1 MRIVTLEAITYTA
14 GGRDL
19 FQDVRFEL
27 RAGERVAL
35 VGPNGT
41 GKTTLLRIILGALE
55 PSAGRV
61 IRAPE
66 AHLAAVPQDPVFP
79 RGQTVAEVL
88 KQGFARLEAMEK
100 ELAALEPRL
109 ADPEVYARW
118 EALHARF
125 EARGGYTRRA
135 RYAAVLKGLGFA
147 GREDEEARRLSGG
160 EARRLALG
168 AALLAG
174 ADALLLD
181 EPTNHLDLEMRDW
194 LAEFLRDYGGAVLFV
209 SHDRAFIDRVAQKV
223 AALQNGQLRVY
234 EGGYTA
240 FRAARQRELE
250 AERAAWKHW
259 AREKDRLEASLE
271 RTRRWA
277 ASSAKQAARKDALE
291 ARLERHLAEAPPE
304 PPREAA
310 GLRIRFPA
318 AASGERVLE
327 AQWLVKAFGERRLF
341 AVERLVL
348 RRGERVAL
356 VGPNGAGKTTFL
368 KVLLG
373 LLSSDD
379 PRGTVRFGTGV
390 VLGYYDQNL
399 SGVRPDRTLFETL
412 YELVGERAA
421 HNLLGAWRFP
431 YAAQF
436 KKVRDLSGGERARL
450 ALLTLALKEANLLV
464 LDEPTNHLDLET
476 IEALEEALVA
486 YEGTLVVVSHD
497 RAFLDRI
504 ATRTWRLADGRFD
517 DYPAPPSEALARLQ
531 PAPRVQ
537 PAAPQQ
543 PRPARRRGK
552 SRWHTERA
560 LERLEAE
567 IAALEARGEALA
579 QEANTPGLSPEAYAR
594 IAREQAELERALE
607 ERYAR
612 WEALAAE
619 LEG

>member
-1 MRIVTLEAITYTA
+1 MRIVTLEAITYTV

-27 RAGERVAL
+27 RTGERVAL
-35 VGPNGT
+35 VGPNGA
-41 GKTTLLRIILGALE
+41 GKTTLLRILLGELE

-61 IRAPE
+61 IRAPQ
-66 AHLAAVPQDPVFP
+66 AHLAALAQDPIFLP
-79 RGQTVAEVL
+79 GQTVAAVL

-100 ELAALEPRL
+100 ELATLEPRL

-125 EARGGYTRRA
+125 EAGGGYTRRA
-135 RYAAVLKGLGFA
+135 RYEAVLKGLGFA
-147 GREDEEARRLSGG
+147 GREEEEAARLSGG

-168 AALLAG
+168 AALLSG

-194 LAEFLRDYGGAVLFV
+194 LAEFLRGYGGALLFV
-209 SHDRAFIDRVAQKV
+209 SHDRAFMDRVAQKT
-223 AALQNGQLRVY
+223 ALLQNGRLQVY

-240 FRAARQRELE
+240 FRAARARELE
-250 AERAAWKHW
+250 AEVAAWKHW
-259 AREKDRLEASLE
+259 AREKARLEASLE

-277 ASSAKQAARKDALE
+277 ATSAKQAARKDALE
-291 ARLERHLAEAPPE
+291 ARLERHLAAAPPE
-304 PPREAA
+304 PPRKAA

-318 AASGERVLE
+318 TPSGERVLE
-327 AQWLVKAFGERRLF
+327 ARWLVKAFGARRLF
-341 AVERLVL
+341 SVEHLVL

-373 LLSSDD
+373 LLASDD
-379 PRGTVRFGTGV
+379 PRGTVRFGARV
-390 VLGYYDQNL
+390 VLGYYDQRL
-399 SGVRPDRTLFETL
+399 SGVDPERTLFETL
-412 YELVGERAA
+412 YDLVGERKA
-421 HNLLGAWRFP
+421 HDLLGAWRFP

-450 ALLTLALKEANLLV
+450 MLLLLALKEANLLV

-476 IEALEEALVA
+476 IEALEAALAA
-486 YEGTLVVVSHD
+486 YAGTLIVVSHD
-497 RAFLDRI
+497 RAFLDRV
-504 ATRTWRLADGRFD
+504 ATRTWRLGEGRFD
-517 DYPAPPSEALARLQ
+517 DHPAPPSEALARLRSTPQ
-531 PAPRVQ
+531 TPPT
-537 PAAPQQ
+537 APQK

-567 IAALEARGEALA
+567 IAALEARGQALA

-594 IAREQAELERALE
+594 IAREQAELERALA